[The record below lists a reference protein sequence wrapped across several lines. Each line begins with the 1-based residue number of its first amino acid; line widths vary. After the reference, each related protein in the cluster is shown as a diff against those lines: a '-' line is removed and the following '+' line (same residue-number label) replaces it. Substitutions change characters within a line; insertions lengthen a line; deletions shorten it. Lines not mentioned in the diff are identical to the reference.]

1 MPGLKV
7 GGAFNDREQGHPN
20 IGLIESRYNS
30 NQFTLSYLVVCMQER
45 CSVIAVLVVWTS
57 SAAQIRRGR
66 HLRNLFYDAY
76 NFDKP
81 RKSNGFSLCNV
92 SCVYTYERQKSIPF
106 K

>member
-7 GGAFNDREQGHPN
+7 GGAFNDPKGWERGHPN
-20 IGLIESRYNS
+20 IGLIESWYNS
-30 NQFTLSYLVVCMQER
+30 SQFNLSHSVVRMQEC
-45 CSVIAVLVVWTS
+45 CSVIVVLVVQTS

-66 HLRNLFYDAY
+66 RLRNLFYDAY

-92 SCVYTYERQKSIPF
+92 LCVYTYER
-106 K
+106 